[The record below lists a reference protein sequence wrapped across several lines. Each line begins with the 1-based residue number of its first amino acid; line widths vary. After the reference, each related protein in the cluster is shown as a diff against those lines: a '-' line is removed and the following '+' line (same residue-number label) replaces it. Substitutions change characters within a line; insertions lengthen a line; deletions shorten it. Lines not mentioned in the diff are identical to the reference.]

1 MSVVEGVSVTTL
13 TIRESLYVIMSVVV
27 NLAKAI
33 VNEAGGAAGGIVYL
47 EQRSNKICH
56 SAREYQNRA
65 SKLSAI

>member
-13 TIRESLYVIMSVVV
+13 TIREPLYVIMSVVV

-47 EQRSNKICH
+47 K
-56 SAREYQNRA
+56 
-65 SKLSAI
+65 